1 MRLIDADALKAK
13 LIEER
18 DAIPLTRTDRYCF
31 GVEFPNQHGTSMR
44 GGINK
49 AFRCMEQ
56 TPTIDAVPVAQLR
69 EMLSNLERMCRG
81 GDEGETYTT
90 GYRNGHHNGQIE
102 LLRYILQVPDGTS
115 EDTREDS

>member
-1 MRLIDADALKAK
+1 MRSMDEGVNDMRLIDADALKAEFVRLGLGEHS
-13 LIEER
+13 LIER
-18 DAIPLTRTDRYCF
+18 VFAD
-31 GVEFPNQHGTSMR
+31 GVYAVIEN
-44 GGINK
+44 
-49 AFRCMEQ
+49 A
-56 TPTIDAVPVAQLR
+56 PTIDAVPVAQLR

-115 EDTREDS
+115 EGERKDGEG